1 MLVTKVNNMLLI
13 NIIQFKRSFFLGEVS
28 IRLLHSSGSWTPI
41 TTLISVVEEVTKI
54 IDTPDIDLVQNVGQY
69 DLFYAYL
76 CIYFYLFL

>member
-1 MLVTKVNNMLLI
+1 
-13 NIIQFKRSFFLGEVS
+13 
-28 IRLLHSSGSWTPI
+28 LHSSGSWTPI